1 MRELFLGIMG
11 KDLTSQLNKP
21 EIYQDLVSE
30 AKHLAA
36 NAVKVAHEVASGI
49 FLENI
54 EILSPGNGSEIR
66 NRLTALS
73 GLCDKISNYASP
85 AKMRNLPWTAA
96 EIKKTI
102 AAKKDID
109 EVKKLNKFADEFR
122 SRLSYLTQ
130 AQQYMTSESM
140 KTRTTAALGK
150 INEVISRKSDQQFV
164 SAYRTELDQ
173 LMGDYADWYLKE
185 YQRLH
190 ITGLQNDD
198 KRRIQ
203 NSNENRICELV
214 LSNDKG
220 YFSVAQQY
228 SEWTRKMSALTM
240 ASTSVT
246 REAILRTPYQGF
258 NPKQYEGKSLPS
270 IPSLGEELTVI
281 HESVDKSLHQL
292 LKDEALLKN
301 KDILETGEQ
310 QLLERFNQGAEA
322 LSTTNAE
329 RLIEIVGKLHKGIT
343 RIDLTMNDLRTFL
356 NRPMT
361 VDEARKAFANCL
373 KTLTGGNNDEN
384 IRITLK

>member
-1 MRELFLGIMG
+1 M
-11 KDLTSQLNKP
+11 
-21 EIYQDLVSE
+21 QD
-30 AKHLAA
+30 
-36 NAVKVAHEVASGI
+36 
-49 FLENI
+49 
-54 EILSPGNGSEIR
+54 
-66 NRLTALS
+66 
-73 GLCDKISNYASP
+73 
-85 AKMRNLPWTAA
+85 
-96 EIKKTI
+96 
-102 AAKKDID
+102 
-109 EVKKLNKFADEFR
+109 
-122 SRLSYLTQ
+122 
-130 AQQYMTSESM
+130 
-140 KTRTTAALGK
+140 
-150 INEVISRKSDQQFV
+150 
-164 SAYRTELDQ
+164 TE
-173 LMGDYADWYLKE
+173 
-185 YQRLH
+185 
-190 ITGLQNDD
+190 

-228 SEWTRKMSALTM
+228 SEWTRNMSALTM

-246 REAILRTPYQGF
+246 RDAILRAPYREF

-270 IPSLGEELTVI
+270 IASLGEELTAI

-310 QLLERFNQGAEA
+310 QLLDRFNQGTEN

-343 RIDLTMNDLRTFL
+343 RIDLTINDLRTFL

-373 KTLTGGNNDEN
+373 KTLTGGSNDEN